1 MASASKQRWF
11 GNRVLVSASRRL
23 RVAGAGLA
31 ACLLVGMLLSVTVRA
46 QTPRPV
52 SPGLPT
58 LPSGAP
64 ANSRQDYDIPSS
76 DPSEEQ
82 RRLLALMVAR
92 RKRVVSDSNK
102 LLKLTMELNAEVAR
116 TNPDALSPAQL
127 HKLAAIEKLA
137 HDLKDKLRSTAQPS
151 TGIQVDP
158 RLRP

>member
-1 MASASKQRWF
+1 
-11 GNRVLVSASRRL
+11 
-23 RVAGAGLA
+23 
-31 ACLLVGMLLSVTVRA
+31 MLLSVPA
-46 QTPRPV
+46 QGQTPRPV

-76 DPSEEQ
+76 DPSDEQ
-82 RRLLALMVAR
+82 RRLLALMEAR

-102 LLKLTMELNAEVAR
+102 LLKLTTELNAEVAQ
-116 TNPDALSPAQL
+116 THPDELSAAQL
-127 HKLAAIEKLA
+127 HKLAQIEKLA
-137 HDLKDKLRSTAQPS
+137 HDLKDKLSSTAQPS